1 MLAPLLIDLLPV
13 PRVPAIVV
21 EIAAGIV
28 IGPELLDLVR
38 VDEPVQVLSQI
49 GLVFLFFLAG
59 MEIAFH
65 TEEERDIGLILRA
78 FGVSILLAIA
88 MAHVLEAAGLVE
100 SPLLVGIVLAATA
113 FGIVVAVL
121 KDAGETRTSFGQL
134 VITGATVADFATVVL
149 LSLFFSQDG
158 SGIEATLVLL
168 GLFAAFVGMV
178 GLGLQRARESGRLTR
193 AVTRLRATTAQ
204 LGVRIAMVLMVGLVF
219 LAEEFGL
226 EVVLGAFMAGAMVS
240 LLDHD
245 EALEHSGEKE
255 KLDAIGFGVFIP
267 VFFVTA
273 GVQLDLSA
281 LFDSTSSVVLV
292 PAVLAAL
299 LLVRAAPAVLYRG
312 ALGDQRA
319 IAAGLL
325 QATSLPFIVAAAQIG
340 VELGKIETA
349 TAAGLVA
356 GGVLSV
362 LLFPA
367 LALALL
373 RTSAEAGR
381 S

>member
-1 MLAPLLIDLLPV
+1 M
-13 PRVPAIVV
+13 
-21 EIAAGIV
+21 
-28 IGPELLDLVR
+28 
-38 VDEPVQVLSQI
+38 
-49 GLVFLFFLAG
+49 
-59 MEIAFH
+59 
-65 TEEERDIGLILRA
+65 
-78 FGVSILLAIA
+78 SILLAIA
-88 MAHVLEAAGLVE
+88 VAHVLEAAGLVE

-121 KDAGETRTSFGQL
+121 KDAGETRTAFGQL

-158 SGIEATLVLL
+158 SGFEATLVLL
-168 GLFAAFVGMV
+168 GLFAAFVGVV
-178 GLGLQRARESGRLTR
+178 GLGLQRARRSGRLTR
-193 AVTRLRATTAQ
+193 AVDRLRATTAQ

-245 EALEHSGEKE
+245 EAIEHSGEKE

-281 LFDSTSSVVLV
+281 LFESTSSVVLV

-299 LLVRAAPAVLYRG
+299 LLVRAAPALLYRE

-319 IAAGLL
+319 IAAG
-325 QATSLPFIVAAAQIG
+325 P
-340 VELGKIETA
+340 
-349 TAAGLVA
+349 AAGHLPPLHRRRRPDRGRAREDRDGHGRGPGRRRRALGGAVPGA
-356 GGVLSV
+356 GAG
-362 LLFPA
+362 A
-367 LALALL
+367 
-373 RTSAEAGR
+373 AED
-381 S
+381 